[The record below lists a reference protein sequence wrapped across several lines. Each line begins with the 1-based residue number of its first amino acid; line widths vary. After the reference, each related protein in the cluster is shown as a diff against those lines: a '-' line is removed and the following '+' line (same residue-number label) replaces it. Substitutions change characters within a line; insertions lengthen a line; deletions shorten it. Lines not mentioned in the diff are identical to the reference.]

1 MPRPRRSLPPAVG
14 AALLAA
20 ALAACG
26 SGAGAQAPDWKPQP
40 SFAGE
45 GPGVSI
51 SPLIPGAPSRS
62 GAGPDARTTSP
73 TGPSTPAPSSS
84 PTRRHDPS
92 VVAKHLRSPV
102 GLTLLPDGTALVG
115 ERTTGRIV
123 RVQPKPDRPVTTVR
137 TIAGLSTAGGGGL
150 LDLALSPYYS
160 QDGLIYAYVTTA
172 TDNRVVAFT
181 LDGPVTPVVTGIPRG
196 RSDNAGRIAF
206 GANGDL
212 YIGTG
217 DAGNPA
223 AAARR
228 SSLAGKVLR
237 VSDIGRPVTDNPWPR
252 SSVYTTGHR
261 DPSGL
266 CIDPDAG
273 AVFETEAATS
283 SSPDEVN
290 LIAAGASYGWPADK
304 SGDQRPLAVLPAADR
319 SPGGCAVLD
328 SVLYVTS
335 LDGHALLAARIGSHG
350 SRIVLSAFKRSLV
363 NRYGRLRT
371 VVAAPD
377 GALWLTTSN
386 RDGHGTPVPD
396 DERVLRIVPSGGS
409 GNSVS

>member
-1 MPRPRRSLPPAVG
+1 MRRPLRTLPFAAG

-20 ALAACG
+20 VLAACG
-26 SGAGAQAPDWKPQP
+26 SGAGAQSPDWRPKP

-51 SPLIPGAPSRS
+51 SPLVPDPPSRS
-62 GAGPDARTTSP
+62 ASGPGAGAGLSTSP
-73 TGPSTPAPSSS
+73 SQPVPSSS
-84 PTRRHDPS
+84 PSRRRDPA
-92 VVAKHLRSPV
+92 VVATHLKAPV
-102 GLTLLPDGTALVG
+102 GLALLPDGTALVG

-123 RVQPKPDRPVTTVR
+123 RVQPKPGQPVTTVR
-137 TIAGLSTAGGGGL
+137 TLTGLSTVGGGGL
-150 LDLALSPYYS
+150 LDLALSPFYS
-160 QDGLIYAYVTTA
+160 QDGLIYAYLTTA
-172 TDNRVVAFT
+172 KDNRVVAFT
-181 LDGPVTPVVTGIPRG
+181 LHGPVTPVVTGIPRG
-196 RSDNAGRIAF
+196 TSDNAGRIAF
-206 GANGDL
+206 GANGNL

-217 DAGNPA
+217 DAGVPA
-223 AAARR
+223 DAAKR

-237 VSDIGRPVTDNPWPR
+237 VSDIGRPVADNPWPH

-273 AVFETEAATS
+273 GVFETEAGTPS
-283 SSPDEVN
+283 DEVN
-290 LIAAGASYGWPADK
+290 LIAAGASYGWP
-304 SGDQRPLAVLPAADR
+304 SGGAGQQPLTVLPSADR

-328 SVLYVTS
+328 GVLYVTS
-335 LDGHALLAARIGSHG
+335 LDGHALLAARIGSRG
-350 SRIVLSAFKRSLV
+350 SRIGLDAFKRSLV
-363 NRYGRLRT
+363 NKYGRLRT

-386 RDGHGTPVPD
+386 RDGHGRPIPA
-396 DERVLRIVPSGGS
+396 DERVLRIVPSSGG

>member
-1 MPRPRRSLPPAVG
+1 MPRTPRTLPFAAG

-20 ALAACG
+20 VLAACG
-26 SGAGAQAPDWKPQP
+26 SGAGAQSPDWRPQP

-51 SPLIPGAPSRS
+51 SPLVPAPTRS
-62 GAGPDARTTSP
+62 GSGADTGGGSP
-73 TGPSTPAPSSS
+73 SGPSTPAPSSS
-84 PTRRHDPS
+84 AASRQDPS
-92 VVAKHLRSPV
+92 VVAKHLRAPV

-123 RVQPKPDRPVTTVR
+123 RVQPKPNQPVTLVR
-137 TIAGLSTAGGGGL
+137 TLTGLSTTGGGGL
-150 LDLALSPYYS
+150 LDLALSPFYS
-160 QDGLIYAYVTTA
+160 QDGLIYAYITTA
-172 TDNRVVAFT
+172 ADNRVVAFT
-181 LDGPVTPVVTGIPRG
+181 LNGPVTPVVTGIPRG
-196 RSDNAGRIAF
+196 STDNAGRIAF

-217 DAGNPA
+217 DAGHPA
-223 AAARR
+223 DAARR
-228 SSLAGKVLR
+228 SNLAGKVLR
-237 VSDIGRPVTDNPWPR
+237 VSDIGKPVADNPWPH

-273 AVFETEAATS
+273 GVFETEAGTPS
-283 SSPDEVN
+283 DEVN
-290 LIAAGASYGWPADK
+290 LIAAGASYGWP
-304 SGDQRPLAVLPAADR
+304 SGGGAAAQRPLAVLPSTDR

-328 SVLYVTS
+328 GVLYVTS
-335 LDGHALLAARIGSHG
+335 LDGHALLAARIGSRG
-350 SRIVLSAFKRSLV
+350 SRIALGGFKRTLV

-386 RDGHGTPVPD
+386 RDGHGQPIPA
-396 DERVLRIVPSGGS
+396 DERVLRIVPSSGGA
-409 GNSVS
+409 NSVS